1 MSLTYQQYVKKHY
14 NREISP
20 QQNFKEIAVLW
31 NKQKQTPDGSP
42 IGSNKRGK
50 GLIDKVKGLVK
61 TVKDKLFF
69 PPNKLSGNSQKV
81 FNKVKD
87 YTVERLMVNR
97 TPINSIVD
105 KAINALSLGT
115 YNKKKAELG
124 YDKMFH
130 LSLVLYT
137 NRGRVSI
144 QKNERIDVSE
154 GGSGAGESVDISYD
168 RADTVGSFFGK
179 ALNKMG
185 DHRFFQYSAFTNNC
199 QDFVAGLLQANNV
212 LSPEAKNFIKQDAE
226 TILKSMPSYIGKIA
240 QGATDL
246 AGKISQVVS
255 GQGREQVRA
264 KLFPR
269 KGKESK
275 RTTRKRGGMKKLVEI
290 IPPFY

>member
-14 NREISP
+14 NRSITP

-31 NKQKQTPDGSP
+31 NKEKTTT
-42 IGSNKRGK
+42 NKRGK

-61 TVKDKLFF
+61 TGLRLGAIVKDKLFF

-97 TPINSIVD
+97 TPINSVVD

-137 NRGRVSI
+137 NKGRVSI

-154 GGSGAGESVDISYD
+154 GGSGGGESIDISYD
-168 RADTVGSFFGK
+168 RMDTIGSFFGK
-179 ALNKMG
+179 ALHKMG
-185 DHRFFQYSAFTNNC
+185 HHRFFQYNAFENNC

-212 LSPEAKNFIKQDAE
+212 LSPEAKRFVKQDAE
-226 TILKSMPSYIGKIA
+226 TILKAMPSYVSKMA

-246 AGKISQVVS
+246 AGKISQIVS
-255 GQGREQVRA
+255 GQGRVPREGRA
-264 KLFPR
+264 PVR

>member
-14 NREISP
+14 NRSITP

-31 NKQKQTPDGSP
+31 NKEKQA
-42 IGSNKRGK
+42 SNKQGK

-61 TVKDKLFF
+61 TVKNKLFF
-69 PPNKLSGNSQKV
+69 PPNKLSGTSQKV

-97 TPINSIVD
+97 IPINSVVD

-154 GGSGAGESVDISYD
+154 GGSGTGESIDVAYD

-179 ALNKMG
+179 ALHKMG
-185 DHRFFQYSAFTNNC
+185 QHRFFQYNAFENNC

-212 LSPEAKNFIKQDAE
+212 LSPEAKRFVKQDAE
-226 TILKSMPSYIGKIA
+226 TILKAMPSYMSRIA

-246 AGKISQVVS
+246 AGKISQLVS
-255 GQGREQVRA
+255 GQGR
-264 KLFPR
+264 
-269 KGKESK
+269 K
-275 RTTRKRGGMKKLVEI
+275 RGTRKRGGMKKLIEI